1 LKTSIFEQASEILIT
16 CAPDLRHITE
26 GEIKSFS
33 IPIKKIEPHGIIIEG
48 TAQTGM
54 YLCMHLRTAN
64 KVLYLLKEAKADT
77 PDDLYRVSKSINWAG
92 LFSNTSYFSIDS
104 FVQNSTI
111 RDTRFANVRCKD
123 AIADYFV
130 DKTGKRPD
138 SGPLRDNVVIFIYW
152 RESDLSIYLDLSGEP
167 VSRHGYR
174 INPWKAPMAEPLAA
188 GVVLTTEWD
197 PSTPFINP
205 MCGSGTLAIEAAMI
219 GIGKI
224 PGLIR
229 NEYAFQHIHG
239 YDESVWHAM
248 KKMAQKDVKTSLP
261 FKIIASD
268 HDQRALDAAKGN
280 AEKAGVDHLIDFVL
294 SDFQDT
300 PVEAEQNGVVILNP
314 EYGERLGNEESLELT
329 YKEIGDFFK
338 KACGGYKGFVFTGN
352 LELAKRV
359 GLKPK
364 RKIKFYSAKIEC
376 RLMQYELYS
385 GTKRFVERENE

>member
-1 LKTSIFEQASEILIT
+1 MKTSIFEQASDILIT

-26 GEIKSFS
+26 SEIQKLS
-33 IPIKKIEPHGIIIEG
+33 IPIKELQPHGIVIEG
-48 TAQTGM
+48 TAQTAM

-77 PDDLYRVSKSINWAG
+77 PDDLYRVSKSINWEN
-92 LFSNTSYFSIDS
+92 LFSNSSYFSIDS

-138 SGPLRDNVVIFIYW
+138 SGPLRDKVVIFIYW
-152 RESDLSIYLDLSGEP
+152 RESELSIYLDLSGEP
-167 VSRHGYR
+167 ISRHGYR

-188 GVVLTTEWD
+188 GVILTTEWN
-197 PSTPFINP
+197 PETPFINP

-224 PGLIR
+224 PGLVR

-239 YDESVWHAM
+239 YEESTWHAM
-248 KKMAQKDVKTSLP
+248 KKMALKDLKTTLP
-261 FKIIASD
+261 HKIIASD

-300 PVEAEQNGVVILNP
+300 PVEEGQHGVVILNP
-314 EYGERLGNEESLELT
+314 EYGERLGDEESLVLT

-338 KACGGYKGFVFTGN
+338 KKCGGYKGFVFTGN
-352 LELAKRV
+352 LELAKKV

-376 RLMQYELYS
+376 RLMQYELYA
-385 GTKRFVERENE
+385 GTKRIVENEI

>member
-1 LKTSIFEQASEILIT
+1 LKTSIFEQSSDILIT
-16 CAPDLRHITE
+16 CAPDLSALTAR
-26 GEIKSFS
+26 EISQLS
-33 IPIKKIEPHGIIIEG
+33 IPIKEILSHGIVVEG
-48 TAQTGM
+48 TAQTAM

-64 KVLYLLKEAKADT
+64 KVLFLLKEAKAQT
-77 PDDLYRVSKSINWAG
+77 PEDLYNVTKKINWEN

-111 RDTRFANVRCKD
+111 RDTRFANVKCKD

-130 DKTGKRPD
+130 EKTGKRPD
-138 SGPLRDNVVIFIYW
+138 SGPLRDKVVIFLYW
-152 RESDLSIYLDLSGEP
+152 RESSLSIYLDLSGEP
-167 VSRHGYR
+167 ISRHGYR

-188 GVVLTTEWD
+188 GVVITSEWN
-197 PSTPFINP
+197 PETPFINP
-205 MCGSGTLAIEAAMI
+205 MCGSGTLAIEAALI
-219 GIGKI
+219 GINKI
-224 PGLIR
+224 PGLVR
-229 NEYAFQHIHG
+229 NEYGFQHIHG
-239 YDESVWHAM
+239 YEEATWHAM
-248 KKMAQKDVKTSLP
+248 KKLALQNVKSTLP

-280 AEKAGVDHLIDFVL
+280 AELAGVDHLIDFVL

-300 PVEAEQNGVVILNP
+300 PVVEGQEGVIILNP

-338 KACGGYKGFVFTGN
+338 QKCGGYKGFVFTGN
-352 LELAKRV
+352 LELAKRI

-364 RKIKFYSAKIEC
+364 RKIKFFSAKIEC

-385 GTKRFVERENE
+385 GTKRVVFKTE